1 MHLSMNKCCFEMENL
16 VATHKLPK
24 DYFSKV
30 FYVIILLLQPFQI
43 LKWRKFLAAIFK
55 SSLQNLS
62 PPPPRLKSK
71 STDLANPWT

>member
-1 MHLSMNKCCFEMENL
+1 MKNL

-30 FYVIILLLQPFQI
+30 FCVIILFYSPF
-43 LKWRKFLAAIFK
+43 KFSSGEKFMAAIFK

-62 PPPPRLKSK
+62 PLPPRLKSK